1 MVITRHY
8 ANKYNIKLHEGLD
21 DNRQKRKLE
30 NNLTFIINIL
40 FFTLIFTLS
49 TIFYYYLFE
58 YDNKSLYNFIII
70 DLPEKT
76 IITLYNKLPSRPYNK
91 YIDMIYDFTVEDY
104 F

>member
-49 TIFYYYLFE
+49 TIFYYRPELIH
-58 YDNKSLYNFIII
+58 KKKLQKKYNFLVISHRGI
-70 DLPEKT
+70 
-76 IITLYNKLPSRPYNK
+76 
-91 YIDMIYDFTVEDY
+91 F
-104 F
+104 